1 MIDSDRKK
9 DSDNNTDK
17 YRALKLILFIFECFM
32 ALFYVAISIVLLFTP
47 LFIRSIQSGLRISL
61 GVILGIYGVFRVYQ
75 AIYKIKQKY
84 E

>member
-9 DSDNNTDK
+9 DSDNTDK

-32 ALFYVAISIVLLFTP
+32 AFFYVAISIVLLFTP
-47 LFIRSIQSGLRISL
+47 LFIRSIQSGLRIGL

-75 AIYKIKQKY
+75 AICKIKQKY